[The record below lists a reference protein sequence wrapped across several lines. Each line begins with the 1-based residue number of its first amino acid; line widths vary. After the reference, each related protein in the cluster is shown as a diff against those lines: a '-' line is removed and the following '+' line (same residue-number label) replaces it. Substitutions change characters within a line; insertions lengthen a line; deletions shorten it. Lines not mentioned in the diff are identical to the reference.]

1 MPCASITAMRAS
13 RSRYS
18 ARIGSSSPNS
28 TLGSAPFG
36 LRPRKYSSMTPGAAT
51 GSKVGFGMNLF
62 TLPPTSSRVRPS
74 ICAHCMARLRYA
86 GSMCRVKASMAS

>member
-1 MPCASITAMRAS
+1 MPWASISASRAS

-18 ARIGSSSPNS
+18 GRMASRSPNS
-28 TLGSAPFG
+28 LRGSAPFG

-62 TLPPTSSRVRPS
+62 TLPPTSSRVLPS
-74 ICAHCMARLRYA
+74 TCAHCMARLR
-86 GSMCRVKASMAS
+86 